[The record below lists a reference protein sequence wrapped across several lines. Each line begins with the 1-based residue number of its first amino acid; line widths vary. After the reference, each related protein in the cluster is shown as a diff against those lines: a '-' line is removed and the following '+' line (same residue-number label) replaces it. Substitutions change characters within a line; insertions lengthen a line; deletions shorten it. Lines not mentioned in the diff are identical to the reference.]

1 MQVARVI
8 GNVVVTPKDPGLND
22 RTLLL
27 IQPLSATGEPVGA
40 PIVAADSVG
49 AGAGERVFFVRG
61 SEAAFPFL
69 PTIVPSDAS
78 IIGIIDR
85 WDLD

>member
-8 GNVVVTPKDPGLND
+8 GNVVVTPKDSGLTD

-27 IQPLSATGEPVGA
+27 IQPLSTAGDPVGT
-40 PIVAADSVG
+40 PLVAVDSVG

-69 PTIVPSDAS
+69 PAVVPSDAS

-85 WDLD
+85 WDLE

>member
-8 GNVVVTPKDPGLND
+8 GNVVVTPKDPGLTD

-27 IQPLSATGEPVGA
+27 IQPLSTAGDPVGT
-40 PIVAADSVG
+40 PIVAVDSVG

-69 PTIVPSDAS
+69 PAVVPSDAS